1 MKKLI
6 GMKKNF
12 SSLEN
17 KRLQN
22 LKAITGGAASSRNSP
37 SGYIDPNGDNISDVD
52 HYSDETSGNW
62 TYKGRHS
69 LIVGQPVG
77 SFE

>member
-22 LKAITGGAASSRNSP
+22 LKAITGGAASSRNSQ
-37 SGYIDPNGDNISDVD
+37 SGYIENGSQVTDIDY
-52 HYSDETSGNW
+52 YSDETAGTW
-62 TYKGRHS
+62 TYKGRHT
-69 LIVGQPVG
+69 LQVGQLDG

>member
-6 GMKKNF
+6 GMKNNF

-22 LKAITGGAASSRNSP
+22 LKAITGGAASSRKAESNA
-37 SGYIDPNGDNISDVD
+37 GGQWDQDY
-52 HYSDETSGNW
+52 YSDDTAGEW
-62 TYKGRHS
+62 KWVGRHT
-69 LIVGQPVG
+69 L
-77 SFE
+77 SFDAG

>member
-1 MKKLI
+1 MKKLT
-6 GMKKNF
+6 GMKKSF

-22 LKAITGGAASSRNSP
+22 LKAITGGAGSSRSSR
-37 SGYIDPNGDNISDVD
+37 SGYIDNGAQVTDTDY
-52 HYSDETSGNW
+52 YSDDTSGNW
-62 TYKGRHS
+62 TYKGRHT
-69 LIVGQPVG
+69 LQVGQLEG

>member
-17 KRLQN
+17 KK
-22 LKAITGGAASSRNSP
+22 LKDLKSIQGGLMAAGSSRKSP
-37 SGYIDPNGDNISDVD
+37 SNAGGQWDQDYYTDNNTAGEWV
-52 HYSDETSGNW
+52 YA
-62 TYKGRHS
+62 GRHT
-69 LIVGQPVG
+69 LE
-77 SFE
+77 FD